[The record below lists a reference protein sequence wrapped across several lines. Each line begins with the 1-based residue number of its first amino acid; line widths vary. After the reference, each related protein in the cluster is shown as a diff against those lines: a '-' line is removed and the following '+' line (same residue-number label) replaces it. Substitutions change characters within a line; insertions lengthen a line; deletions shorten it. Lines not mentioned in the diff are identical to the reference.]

1 MSSVLISEI
10 IGFSLIA
17 LVVIGLAIMSS
28 KKEKQFKEFD
38 ENEKNSEE
46 K

>member
-1 MSSVLISEI
+1 MSPVLISEM
-10 IGFSLIA
+10 IGFALIA
-17 LVVIGLAIMSS
+17 LVVFGLAVMRS

-38 ENEKNSEE
+38 ENEKNNEE